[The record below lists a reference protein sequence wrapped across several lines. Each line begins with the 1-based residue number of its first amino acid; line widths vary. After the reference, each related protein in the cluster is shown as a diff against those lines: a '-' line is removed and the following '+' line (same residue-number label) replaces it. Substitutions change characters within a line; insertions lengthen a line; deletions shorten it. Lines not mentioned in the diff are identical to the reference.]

1 MSTKK
6 PKKPDLKAVLTEVA
20 DFIADLQ
27 KDLDEDEGESKTS
40 VPSGRS
46 WVMFSKK
53 DYGSISLFDETARR
67 FLHLLSLLVR
77 CLNLDIIS
85 RKAIDKKL
93 KDTILVSLDINGLH
107 GDVAFEDRIKQGI
120 DELRKYIANS
130 SLTTWKVYVRLSG
143 IEPTFDPSNFGGT
156 EFVVFNDFQFA
167 RFKEEISQSNLGE
180 EQKRDRIRL
189 IEEFSDEKL
198 AEKPVAIVEVQ
209 AIDIEAARNRAI
221 KRLRATVDV
230 INFYSDILYS
240 PKTAFVQV
248 FGNSDM
254 MVESLPVVMPGESP
268 RLFLGTRRT
277 GPTSVF
283 AMQKLIHDKGRAIGS
298 LRASE
303 LLAKKQLNPI
313 EERVIAAMQ
322 WAGRASI
329 DERNEEAFLL
339 YAIALESLVMEK
351 SSESELG
358 YRLKTR
364 VAHLLGDNLED
375 RKHIRKNVSDL
386 YGVRSAIVHKG
397 LFEVSDTDLSLIRL
411 ITKESILKVLTEAP
425 FVNMNSDDEYF
436 EWFDNRIMS

>member
-27 KDLDEDEGESKTS
+27 KDLDGDESESNTP

-53 DYGSISLFDETARR
+53 DYGSISLLDETARR
-67 FLHLLSLLVR
+67 FLRLLNLLVK
-77 CLNLDIIS
+77 CLDLDIIS
-85 RKAIDKKL
+85 REAIDKKL
-93 KDTILVSLDINGLH
+93 KDTILIVLDINGLH
-107 GDVAFEDRIKQGI
+107 RGVAFENRIKQGI
-120 DELRKYIANS
+120 YDLRKYIANS
-130 SLTTWKVYVRLSG
+130 SLTTWKVYLRLSG
-143 IEPTFDPSNFGGT
+143 VEPTFDPSAFGGI
-156 EFVVFNDFQFA
+156 EFVVFDNFQFA
-167 RFKEEISQSNLGE
+167 KFREEISQSNLSE

-230 INFYSDILYS
+230 INFYSDILYP

-248 FGNSDM
+248 FGNSEM
-254 MVESLPVVMPGESP
+254 MVESLPVVMPGENP

-277 GPTSVF
+277 GPISVF
-283 AMQKLIHDKGRAIGS
+283 AMRKLIHERGRTIGS
-298 LRASE
+298 LRISE
-303 LLAKKQLNPI
+303 LLAKKQLSPV
-313 EERVIAAMQ
+313 EERVISAMQ

-329 DERNEEAFLL
+329 DERNEESFLL

-351 SSESELG
+351 GGESELG

-364 VAHLLGDNLED
+364 VAHLLGDSLED
-375 RKHIRKNVSDL
+375 RKRIRKNVSDL
-386 YGVRSAIVHKG
+386 YTIRSAIVHKG
-397 LFEVSDTDLSLIRL
+397 LFEVSDTDLSLIRS
-411 ITKESILKVLTEAP
+411 ITKGAIAKVLTEVP
-425 FVNMNSDDEYF
+425 FINMNSDDEYF